1 MLSTISLGCFRN
13 TVDTEQFLSR
23 LQRKGF
29 KPGSPDASVV
39 FINTCAFVEDAK
51 KESLDEVG
59 NCIALK
65 KQGRIKKIIVG
76 GCLVRRYYKELIR
89 AYPEIDALVDIEGLS
104 EGQERTAFLDKKP
117 YVFLKIAEGCNWN
130 CSYCAIPLIKGK
142 YQSRGKD
149 DIIDEVKRLDDL
161 GFKELV
167 VIAQDTTSWGLDHTG
182 SKSFRV
188 VTLAEKIAETV
199 RSIRWIRFLYFH
211 PLSLS
216 REFIDLIAGH
226 PRLCKYIDL
235 PIQHISRRILRLMK
249 REATRQKI
257 FEHIAY
263 IRSRPQKIALRT
275 TVIVGFP
282 TETNKDFQE
291 LYTFVK
297 DTRFDHLGAFMY
309 SPEDSTPAGKLVQI
323 AGSVKKRRYN
333 SIMRLQQ
340 KISADQRALFIGTQT
355 PVLIEE
361 RLEKGIYQGRT
372 EYDAPDIDGTVTVR
386 TNKRMHP
393 GSIVPLTIT
402 NAREY
407 FCEGVY
413 D

>member
-23 LQRKGF
+23 LERKGF
-29 KPGSPDASVV
+29 KPDSMPEAVV

-51 KESLDEVG
+51 QESLDEIVH
-59 NCIALK
+59 CIALK

-104 EGQERTAFLDKKP
+104 EGQERTAFLGKRP
-117 YVFLKIAEGCNWN
+117 YVFLKIAEGCDWN
-130 CSYCAIPLIKGK
+130 CSYCAIPLIKGH
-142 YQSRGKD
+142 YQSRGKN

-167 VIAQDTTSWGLDHTG
+167 VIAQDTSSWGMDRKEAAG
-182 SKSFRV
+182 CSIAG
-188 VTLAEKIAETV
+188 LAEKIADTV
-199 RSIRWIRFLYFH
+199 RSIQWIRFLYFH
-211 PLSLS
+211 PMSLS
-216 REFIDLIAGH
+216 RELIDLIASH

-235 PIQHISRRILRLMK
+235 PIQHISRRILKLMK

-257 FEHIAY
+257 IDHIAY
-263 IRSRPQKIALRT
+263 IRSRPQKIAVRS

-282 TETNKDFQE
+282 TETKRDFQE
-291 LYTFVK
+291 LYDFVK
-297 DTRFDHLGAFMY
+297 TVRFDHLGAFMY
-309 SPEDSTPAGKLVQI
+309 SPEDSTPAGKLAQI
-323 AGSVKKRRYN
+323 AGSVKKQRYN

-340 KISADQRALFIGTQT
+340 KISAGHRALFIGKQL

-361 RLEKGIYQGRT
+361 RIEKGLYQGRT

-386 TNKRMHP
+386 TNKRMRP
-393 GSIVPLTIT
+393 GLIVPVTIT
-402 NAREY
+402 NADEY
-407 FCEGVY
+407 DCEGVN